1 MKTQTNC
8 SRKRIFI
15 PLVALALCVV
25 FAAGACVEV
34 KLDPKV
40 DYLVMEFDSTSTPPR
55 VPEPNVVAINPQTGL
70 IDFSASGLD
79 LPEDCA
85 DASALGL
92 PMAQCEFYQ
101 YLETLDGFPTLSPA
115 KAPVSGALD
124 MDTVSVPSTV
134 FVLEDT
140 PDIWSSNDLFVE
152 FDEETNILQLTPL
165 SGWKVGKQYVIA
177 VRGYDDGVM
186 GAQGERVISNQVYF
200 LLKQDES
207 LMCDAAIP
215 SQIPEDCEYLQ
226 LLASEDSD
234 VEVARAQLASLEAL
248 RAGFVDAGAWES
260 VELLGDIPKEEI
272 AILWAFPTHTGS
284 VAELNP
290 AAGLLPQVEESPDRL
305 LVPVKGTVDASSVSA
320 FHPMAN
326 PSGSVYLVDL
336 TELLSDNQAAAFPI
350 HTATYDEA
358 AQAIA
363 LEPDSPMVDGH
374 LYVVILSD
382 DLANEGGV
390 PLVPSPVTVF
400 LRSQGELIDG
410 TGTSTV
416 SSLDDLSAA
425 DLEAGRAMLQVLL
438 DNPDFQDTTLLYA
451 REQIVYLYAFTFPDP
466 TTSD

>member
-1 MKTQTNC
+1 MKTQTKFFK
-8 SRKRIFI
+8 KRVFI
-15 PLVALALCVV
+15 PLAMLALGVT

-40 DYLVMEFDSTSTPPR
+40 DYLVMEFDTASTPPR
-55 VPEPNVVAINPQTGL
+55 LPEPNVVTINPQTGL
-70 IDFSASGLD
+70 IDFSTAGLEV
-79 LPEDCA
+79 PEDCA
-85 DASALGL
+85 DASAVGL
-92 PMAQCEFYQ
+92 SMAQCEFYQ
-101 YLETLDGFPTLSPA
+101 YLETLDGYPTLTPA
-115 KAPVSGALD
+115 KAPASGALD
-124 MDTVSVPSTV
+124 MDTVSLPSTV

-140 PDIWSSNDLFVE
+140 PDIWSANDLLVE
-152 FDEETNILQLTPL
+152 FDEEDNILEMTPI
-165 SGWKVGKQYVIA
+165 SGWEVGKQYVIA
-177 VRGYDDGVM
+177 VRGYDDGVT

-207 LMCDAAIP
+207 LMCDATIP

-226 LLASEDSD
+226 LLASEDAD
-234 VEVARAQLASLEAL
+234 VEVVRAQLASLEAL
-248 RAGFVDAGAWES
+248 RAGFIDAGAWES

-272 AILWAFPTHTGS
+272 AILWAFPTHTAS

-290 AAGLLPQVEESPDRL
+290 VAGLLPQVEESPDRL

-336 TELLSDNQAAAFPI
+336 TELLANNQAAAFPI
-350 HTATYDEA
+350 FAATYEEA
-358 AQAIA
+358 SEAIV
-363 LEPDSPMVDGH
+363 LEPDSPMVDSH
-374 LYVVILSD
+374 LYVIILSA
-382 DLANEGGV
+382 DLANEAGV
-390 PLVPSPVTVF
+390 PMVPSPVTVF

-416 SSLDDLSAA
+416 SSLDDASAA
-425 DLEAGRAMLQVLL
+425 ELEAGRAMLQVLL
-438 DNPDFQDTTLLYA
+438 DNPEFQDTTLLYG